1 LSADDHV
8 LLIVQV
14 SDYES
19 ERAAKGMITVD
30 IIGLFLLGVEHEC
43 LDEET
48 VRDHIIVDE
57 FQVGHTLL
65 QGLNQEV

>member
-1 LSADDHV
+1 
-8 LLIVQV
+8 
-14 SDYES
+14 
-19 ERAAKGMITVD
+19 MITVD

-48 VRDHIIVDE
+48 VRDHIVVDE

-65 QGLNQEV
+65 KGLNQEV